1 MCGIAGYIG
10 KSKKPK
16 VSYDLITN
24 IFAHLESRGTDAAG
38 IWGLESKNKPKVIY
52 HKAPIKSSEFIQIP
66 IWQKVEKVNPDLLLI
81 HARKTSPG
89 IGHARFNENNHP
101 FASEDRRI
109 GVIHNGK
116 IHEASFLE
124 DKYATKTDCDSEI
137 LLRMYEHSLN
147 EPPMQIE
154 NVPSY
159 MLERLSAI
167 QELWSVLKQGSCASM
182 IGELHDDGSRTVMLF
197 RNEKRPLWVA
207 DLRETL
213 GQIFFFSSIDIW
225 NQAVTDCDYLKEI
238 GPQKL
243 AELPINEVWGL
254 KIDEKNPIVIDEN
267 FHRIKMKI
275 DRSFSY
281 DWIAGTEKKPIQGK
295 KMNLSVITDLD
306 EKENAPYQVPER
318 TLTGTKPNTPSDC
331 DYAECDRW
339 NQSRYGHHVHSFF
352 NEKLEI
358 EEEDDDS
365 PPASKPENNFQVW
378 RIDDDRDYV
387 SGEWLERDDCR
398 LNHGVESV
406 NALCEDIRN
415 LIDQIETNFSN
426 SVIEGNIG
434 PDDLEELINSLKQT
448 EQDLEGT
455 ALFLNC

>member
-10 KSKKPK
+10 RSKKPK

-38 IWGLESKNKPKVIY
+38 IWGLESKSKPKVIY

-66 IWQKVEKVNPDLLLI
+66 IWQKVENLNPDLLLI

-89 IGHARFNENNHP
+89 IGHARYNENNHP

-124 DKYATKTDCDSEI
+124 DKYDTKTDCDSEI
-137 LLRMYEHSLN
+137 ILRMYEHHLLN
-147 EPPMQIE
+147 EPPMS
-154 NVPSY
+154 VAGAPSY
-159 MLERLSAI
+159 MLERLSAV

-182 IGELHDDGSRTVMLF
+182 IGELHLDGSKTLMIF
-197 RNEKRPLWVA
+197 RNEKRPLWAA

-254 KIDEKNPIVIDEN
+254 KIDDQNPIITDEN

-281 DWIAGTEKKPIQGK
+281 DWIAGTEKKPIQSK
-295 KMNLSVITDLD
+295 KMNLSIVTDLD

-318 TLTGTKPNTPSDC
+318 TITGTKPNIVSTVDQWN
-331 DYAECDRW
+331 DY
-339 NQSRYGHHVHSFF
+339 RYGHHPGFF

-358 EEEDDDS
+358 EEEIEEDEIEEEDEREPGS
-365 PPASKPENNFQVW
+365 NFQVW
-378 RIDDDRDYV
+378 RLDDDRDFQ
-387 SGEWLERDDCR
+387 EDCR

-448 EQDLEGT
+448 ENDLEGT
-455 ALFLNC
+455 ALFLNY